1 MKPTTVLLPIV
12 LASGLAACAS
22 TDTKK
27 TTLPADK
34 QQTEQGVVWRT
45 PEGMTLYTFAK
56 DTEGQSNCY
65 GPCAEKWPPY
75 IAADG
80 AKPQG
85 AFDLTTRE
93 DGSRQWRLAGQP
105 LYTWFKDQRAGDT
118 SGHGV
123 KNIWFSARADDVP
136 VKVYS
141 KDGVRILTDERQFS
155 LYTFAK
161 DQPGQSN
168 CYQKCAKLW
177 PPLTVAEGA
186 VASGPYSIVARK
198 DGTQQWALNGLP
210 LYTWVKD
217 TQPGDIS
224 GDGVKGLW
232 NLAVQ
237 P

>member
-1 MKPTTVLLPIV
+1 MKPTKTLLPIL
-12 LASGLAACAS
+12 LAGGLVACAS
-22 TDTKK
+22 TGTQM
-27 TTLPADK
+27 TTTPAVK
-34 QQTEQGVVWRT
+34 QQTDLGAVWRT

-56 DTEGQSNCY
+56 DSAGQSNCY
-65 GPCAEKWPPY
+65 GPCAEKWPPF

-85 AFDLTTRE
+85 AFDLTTRK
-93 DGSRQWRLAGQP
+93 DGARQWTLAGQP

-118 SGHGV
+118 TGHGV
-123 KNIWFSARADDVP
+123 KNIWFTARADDVP
-136 VKVYS
+136 VKVFNKEGLS
-141 KDGVRILTDERQFS
+141 VLTDERQLS

-161 DQPGQSN
+161 DQPGRSN
-168 CYQKCAKLW
+168 CYQKCATLW
-177 PPLTVAEGA
+177 PPLLVADGA
-186 VASGPYSIVARK
+186 SASGPYSIVERT
-198 DGTQQWALNGLP
+198 DGRRQWALNGLP

-217 TQPGDIS
+217 TQPGDTS